1 MQRIIGIDFGTS
13 TTYMN
18 IKRYNGAQ
26 PDGDKFSYI
35 PVMFNHG
42 ESSGYVATIVRENA
56 DGSFDF
62 GEKASEQLEGA
73 KIHTEIKM
81 RLESSDEQER
91 AEARRITR
99 EFFKFLH
106 GQYAQ
111 QTANLGGAD
120 DAEETVISYPVKWKK
135 ETAQFM
141 LDAAQDAGFQN
152 VRGMDEAEAAVA
164 TVLCQHSGGTGL
176 IYVDKPGYLMLIDMG
191 AGTTDLVVCRYQ
203 ASPNGEIAIELVT
216 SWPHSADEPAFGGR
230 EIDAAL
236 ERYVEGYLKK
246 SLKPT
251 FVSNAHDMA
260 TTPGAAKQWKERNVS
275 AALAEDKTVNTCTYL
290 SVYKTMGIL
299 TGDFPAFGRREFE
312 SFAESGLR
320 DYARLIRGCLE
331 KTAEAD
337 ENFSAL
343 DLVILTGGHSAWYFA
358 KEMLT
363 GAMDGWLDHPAL
375 AAVRE
380 NFSRVVSLPNPQ
392 TTVSLGL
399 VYSKLPFQ
407 LAKYEKPQ
415 KTAKPAEVS
424 SPVEVCYKWDDQL
437 LPVIKHFIEENG
449 HFSVMNNVFSRHVYL
464 PPQLRKALHLQDD
477 EEVLF
482 ARIVRRCDEND
493 NVERID
499 GWVYSSKGI
508 YTADLNIP
516 ESNFCPWETFM
527 HFEDDPDVD
536 AARKLVFDPND
547 PLSDTNE
554 EIFFHAD
561 LYDLRDLLREKA
573 LELTEKAADITEDSE
588 AFYTRAARSFFAERT
603 CDLRAVNFAIS
614 RLNIPSGEELFWAE
628 GIIKRAAD
636 PGTYAVTERGVYLQG
651 AFGGKHCLSWAEFV
665 SAEWAGKA
673 FAAPS
678 WQNGDNWDASVPLVV
693 KQEKGPLKE
702 LHTHLRGFHGTQ
714 TAQATTQ
721 TPAGYTWDPQLV
733 PVIKH
738 FIQESPAFARRNEL
752 RNTSLVTAMTK
763 NFQLNSEEEI
773 FYVHNWGQGPY
784 RGIWGHV
791 ITSAGIRANAGANAM
806 AARFMTWWEFLN
818 SHFEYQYDSQ
828 QKENHVVISGKGV
841 KVAFRG
847 DQADSIGEL
856 HDLLCERAINLQKAS
871 APKAPLQISTQPS
884 EEKSYK
890 WDDRLLSIVKQFI
903 QQDPVIRIRNQIHR
917 YPDHQKLWR
926 QVERNLNFEI
936 YCVVESGNNNKHI
949 ICSDGLYVNYY
960 QGYIWGYSYGP
971 NLGIVPWDV
980 FLNGYLDDPN
990 SFEGK
995 IVQEKFG
1002 LGGSLC
1008 KLQALLREEAS
1019 KELKEETVSTSPFPI
1034 VILPFDAKAMITAM
1048 DMQAVL
1054 VMLEL
1059 GTDDTVTIDDRDLPL
1074 YQKIRTAEVEK
1085 DGYVLVVK
1093 EVDPNSVLDSWLF
1106 SVRCFGED
1114 MGVMNLEQFEEL
1126 YRSKMSQQKA
1136 PAAPMSDKADWES
1149 IIRQVMAMTRIIN
1162 DPRTNKNTGMLR
1174 QVCQVRSGETVLLSF
1189 DNTTTQNGKGGVVLT
1204 DKAIYTRQWPF
1215 SPDRYLW
1222 NVFAKYDPCQASYG
1236 GINVGHIGIPY
1247 CNEAFHDFIWKLNQH
1262 MKR

>member
-62 GEKASEQLEGA
+62 GEKASEPLEGS

-91 AEARRITR
+91 TEARRITR

-176 IYVDKPGYLMLIDMG
+176 IYADKPGYLMLIDMG
-191 AGTTDLVVCRYQ
+191 AGTTDLVVCRYE

-230 EIDAAL
+230 EIDTAL
-236 ERYVEGYLKK
+236 ERYVEGYLEK

-331 KTAEAD
+331 KTAAVD

-399 VYSKLPFQ
+399 VYSKLPFK

-437 LPVIKHFIEENG
+437 LPVIKHFIEKNG

-464 PPQLRKALHLQDD
+464 PPQLRKALHLQSD

-561 LYDLRDLLREKA
+561 LYDLRDLLRE
-573 LELTEKAADITEDSE
+573 
-588 AFYTRAARSFFAERT
+588 
-603 CDLRAVNFAIS
+603 
-614 RLNIPSGEELFWAE
+614 
-628 GIIKRAAD
+628 
-636 PGTYAVTERGVYLQG
+636 
-651 AFGGKHCLSWAEFV
+651 
-665 SAEWAGKA
+665 
-673 FAAPS
+673 
-678 WQNGDNWDASVPLVV
+678 
-693 KQEKGPLKE
+693 
-702 LHTHLRGFHGTQ
+702 
-714 TAQATTQ
+714 
-721 TPAGYTWDPQLV
+721 
-733 PVIKH
+733 
-738 FIQESPAFARRNEL
+738 
-752 RNTSLVTAMTK
+752 
-763 NFQLNSEEEI
+763 
-773 FYVHNWGQGPY
+773 
-784 RGIWGHV
+784 
-791 ITSAGIRANAGANAM
+791 
-806 AARFMTWWEFLN
+806 
-818 SHFEYQYDSQ
+818 
-828 QKENHVVISGKGV
+828 
-841 KVAFRG
+841 
-847 DQADSIGEL
+847 
-856 HDLLCERAINLQKAS
+856 RAINLQKAS
-871 APKAPLQISTQPS
+871 APKEPLQISTQPS
-884 EEKSYK
+884 EKNSYK

-926 QVERNLNFEI
+926 QVERKLNFEI

-960 QGYIWGYSYGP
+960 QGYILGYSYGP

-990 SFEGK
+990 SFEGE
-995 IVQEKFG
+995 IVQKEFG

-1019 KELKEETVSTSPFPI
+1019 KELKGETVSTSPVPI

-1126 YRSKMSQQKA
+1126 YGSKMPQQKA
-1136 PAAPMSDKADWES
+1136 PVAPTSDKADWES
-1149 IIRQVMAMTRIIN
+1149 MIRQVMAMTLITS

-1215 SPDRYLW
+1215 SPERYLW
-1222 NVFAKYDPCQASYG
+1222 KVFAENDPCQASFG

-1262 MKR
+1262 MKG